1 MIGTER
7 SLDPLKDVR
16 RALRPRAA
24 GRGGVIIDDVENIW
38 QAHRAGVRIGRAFF
52 TPSERAAA
60 ADLEEAG
67 VPVVEVTRDQAQDVF
82 GVERASRVFAVA
94 YPARPRQ
101 LGSLR
106 DDDRD
111 LVVLDGVR
119 LVGNIGAI
127 IRTTAAFG
135 GSGVV
140 LLNSGLGS
148 VHDRRLIRASRGL
161 LFTLP
166 VVVSTVEALLGFFEE
181 QDIGVVTGS
190 VRGGIDVMHLSRLPG
205 RAAIVLGSER
215 HGCSGVL
222 EERADAQVRIATT
235 SRVES
240 LNVSVAAG
248 ILLNTRAHRNLSCR
262 SA

>member
-7 SLDPLKDVR
+7 SLDPLQDVR

-24 GRGGVIIDDVENIW
+24 ARGCVIIDDVQNIW
-38 QAHRAGVRIGRAFF
+38 EAHRAGVRIGRAFY
-52 TPSERAAA
+52 TPSERATAA
-60 ADLEEAG
+60 TLEEAG
-67 VPVVEVTRDQAQDVF
+67 VPVVEVSRDQAREVF
-82 GVERASRVFAVA
+82 GVERAARVFAVA
-94 YPARPRQ
+94 YPARPRH
-101 LGSLR
+101 LASLR
-106 DDDRD
+106 EDHGD

-127 IRTTAAFG
+127 IRTTAALG

-140 LLNSGLGS
+140 LLNSGLVS

-161 LFTLP
+161 LFRIP
-166 VVVSTVEALLGFFEE
+166 VVVSTVETLLGFCEE
-181 QDIGVVTGS
+181 QDIRVVTCSARAGT
-190 VRGGIDVMHLSRLPG
+190 DVMQLSRLPG

-215 HGCSGVL
+215 HGCSTLL
-222 EERADAQVRIATT
+222 EERADARVRIATT

-248 ILLNTRAHRNLSCR
+248 IMLNTRADRNLSCR